1 MTVLFLVYCTA
12 PSLVQL
18 MKQQKHPVR
27 TSVLCLMSALVTL
40 MLSTF
45 RRFCT
50 EANLD
55 LQAAADDLNSGGFG
69 FLPKQSNLHFLS
81 LGLIRGVNR
90 Q

>member
-12 PSLVQL
+12 SWLVQL
-18 MKQQKHPVR
+18 MKQQNHPVR

-55 LQAAADDLNSGGFG
+55 LQAAADDLGMLQLWCFR
-69 FLPKQSNLHFLS
+69 LS
-81 LGLIRGVNR
+81 AKTLIAMHGRTALYR
-90 Q
+90 I